1 MAAKNAILK
10 NVRELG
16 GGLGDLGTLLPL
28 AILLI
33 MNNGLSPVAVFC
45 FAGLHYL
52 ITGLYFRIPLPVQ
65 PLKAMAV
72 IALAT
77 GATAPQIG
85 ATGIWMGAILLLLA
99 ATDLAGLLSRIFT
112 KPIVRGIQLAVGLFL
127 VQKGLELI
135 TDPPAAFAAV
145 PSPETGPWLVTGLA
159 AVSGLVVLGLSM
171 QHRIPATLVLLPLGF
186 LAGLL
191 FIAPEGSV
199 PAMGGGLTVPA
210 LLIPTWNDF
219 ATAFFLMVI
228 PQAPLTFGN
237 AVVST
242 CHISRDYF
250 GDRANRV
257 TPRSVCTSLGIGN
270 LIGGF
275 FGALP
280 CCHGAGGLTA
290 HYSFGA
296 RTGRATIFLGA
307 LFVAA
312 GLLFGDSVH
321 GLFALIPP
329 AVLGVLL
336 IYVGIKHCMMVRD
349 VLPHRRAAFLAL
361 LIGGVALG
369 TRNIAVGFTVGMMV
383 GLLMKRFPEMMED
396 RGRLP

>member
-1 MAAKNAILK
+1 VTVKNTILK

-33 MNNGLSPVAVFC
+33 VNNGLSPVAVFL
-45 FAGLHYL
+45 FVGLHYL
-52 ITGLYFRIPLPVQ
+52 VTGLYFRIPLPVQ

-77 GATAPQIG
+77 GATAQQIG
-85 ATGIWMGAILLLLA
+85 ATGIWMGVILLLLA

-135 TDPPAAFAAV
+135 TTPPVVFLAV
-145 PSPETGPWLVTGLA
+145 PSVESSPWLAIGLA
-159 AVSGLVVLGLSM
+159 AISGLIVLGLSM
-171 QHRIPATLVLLPLGF
+171 QHRVPATLVLLPLGI
-186 LAGLL
+186 LAGL
-191 FIAPEGSV
+191 FMVPAESM
-199 PAMGGGLTVPA
+199 PAMGEGLTIPTP
-210 LLIPTWNDF
+210 LIPTWNDF
-219 ATAFFLMVI
+219 ATALFLMVI

-242 CHISRDYF
+242 CHVSRDYF
-250 GDRANRV
+250 GDRAQRV

-270 LIGGF
+270 LIGGL

-290 HYSFGA
+290 HYRFGA
-296 RTGRATIFLGA
+296 RTGRATILMGA
-307 LFVAA
+307 LFVFV

-329 AVLGVLL
+329 AMLGALL
-336 IYVGIKHCMMVRD
+336 VYVGIEHCMMLGD

-361 LIGGVALG
+361 LIGGIALG
-369 TRNIAVGFTVGMMV
+369 THNIATGFTVGMVV
-383 GLLMKRFPEMMED
+383 GLLMKRFPSMMAENAK
-396 RGRLP
+396 L